1 MMDEI
6 DINDLLKEVSK
17 GGAISNEGQDVQ
29 DLLKNLGTYR
39 APAEDTSLSSE
50 YLNKAKGLVNTLGR
64 GAELLTRGAAQTV
77 PTTIA
82 GFTVG
87 GIPGAIAGNIAIPF
101 GDTLNSIINRVAG
114 TNLRMPSEVISTNLA
129 KLGLKEPTTQGERVT
144 EAMGGGLGGAAS
156 ELSTMYNLAKVGG
169 NPLLNQMSQAFTQ
182 NAPRQLATSATAGG
196 VGQYVGEETDN
207 PYAGLLASLGV
218 SSTTGISPTRRAMNA
233 PSHEDLVLESKNLFD
248 KARASGVQFDPDK
261 FTGSMTQ
268 IGKNLRGEGY
278 TAEAYPGIASVL
290 KEMTTTANPKD
301 FTELQ
306 AIRKMIQNQQGSND
320 PQTRRLASILK
331 DDFDN
336 YVLKAPQD
344 HFTTGTQQGTQDW
357 ADARNSYSRLKKSE
371 IFDDMM
377 SRAELDQ
384 SKYTQSGAE
393 NSLAAQLR
401 QLAKNDKKMRT
412 FTPEEQDAIREAAK
426 GGTVQ
431 NMLKFYGRFAP
442 HGPVSAIFSGGAT
455 AYEPLIGVPFAL
467 GAEGSR
473 RAATAIRSADVQN
486 LGAQMRLGAKPEL
499 SPRFNAIKS
508 LSALP
513 SQLRTSYLSDIG
525 KQ

>member
-1 MMDEI
+1 MNEV
-6 DINDLLKEVSK
+6 DINDLLKEVT
-17 GGAISNEGQDVQ
+17 GSNVSTPSQDQDIQDV
-29 DLLKNLGTYR
+29 LKNLGTYK
-39 APAEDTSLSSE
+39 APAEDTSITSE

-64 GAELLTRGAAQTV
+64 GSELLARGAAQTV
-77 PTTIA
+77 PSTIA
-82 GFTVG
+82 GFGLG
-87 GIPGAIAGNIAIPF
+87 GVPGALAGSVAIPF

-114 TNLRMPSEVISTNLA
+114 TNLRMPSEVISSNLS
-129 KLGLKEPTTQGERVT
+129 KLGLKEPTTQAERVT
-144 EAMGGGLGGAAS
+144 EAAGGGLGGAAS
-156 ELSTMYNLAKVGG
+156 ELSAMYNLAKVGG
-169 NPLLNQMSQAFTQ
+169 NPLLNQISQAFTQ
-182 NAPRQLATSATAGG
+182 NAPRQLATSAAAGG
-196 VGQYVGEETDN
+196 TGQYVGEETDN
-207 PYAGLLASLGV
+207 PYLGLLASLGV
-218 SSTTGISPTRRAMNA
+218 ASTAGLSPTRKAMNA
-233 PSHEDLVLESKNLFD
+233 PSHEELVLESKNLFD
-248 KARASGVQFDPDK
+248 KAKSSGVQFDTNK
-261 FTGSMTQ
+261 FADSMFN
-268 IGKNLRGEGY
+268 IGKNLRSEGY
-278 TAEAYPGIASVL
+278 TPKAYPGIASVL
-290 KEMTTTANPKD
+290 EEMTNVQNPKD

-306 AIRKMIQNQQGSND
+306 SIRKMIQNQQASTD
-320 PQTRRLASILK
+320 PQTRRLASALK

-357 ADARNSYSRLKKSE
+357 ADARNSYSRVKKSE

-412 FTPEEQDAIREAAK
+412 FTPEEQDAIRDAAK

-455 AYEPLIGVPFAL
+455 AYEPLIGVPFAM
-467 GAEGSR
+467 GAEGAR

-499 SPRFNAIKS
+499 SPRFNSIKS

-513 SQLRTSYLSDIG
+513 SQLRTTYLSDIG
-525 KQ
+525 K